1 MSRVYTQQDY
11 FGVVDDDYL
20 ATEPA
25 RRNTRGASLAPG
37 LAGLQNQKILIAG
50 CGFGGLVDE
59 LMDNWGFTDVWGFD
73 ASPFAV
79 GRNTYP
85 ERSSR
90 ILQFDGLRSQDMTP
104 LRRAA
109 GLPGNQRFRLVII
122 EDVLPC
128 MASMAEVQTFL
139 TNMRSIAQTV
149 AHIITMWE
157 PDSWG
162 FQENGEPN
170 TFRDLVDGSIKHVN
184 GGRVI
189 SMPGFLWLT
198 AAEWLALIGTPSE
211 WVFTSDMRR
220 IQ

>member
-1 MSRVYTQQDY
+1 MSLIYVQAD
-11 FGVVDDDYL
+11 FEGVIDDDYL
-20 ATEPA
+20 AQEPS
-25 RRNTRGASLAPG
+25 RRSMRGSTLVPG

-73 ASPFAV
+73 ASSFAV

-85 ERSSR
+85 ERQSR
-90 ILQFDGLRSQDMTP
+90 ILQFDALRSQDMTP

-109 GLPGNQRFRLVII
+109 GLTGNQRFRLVII
-122 EDVLPC
+122 EDLLPC
-128 MASMAEVQTFL
+128 MANMGEVQTCL
-139 TNMRSIAQTV
+139 TNMRGISQTV
-149 AHIITMWE
+149 AHVITMWE

-162 FQENGEPN
+162 VQEDGSPN
-170 TFRDLVDGSIKHVN
+170 TFRDVDGSIKHVN

-198 AAEWLALIGTPSE
+198 AAEWLEAIGTSSE
-211 WVFTSDMRR
+211 WVYTSAMQRV
-220 IQ
+220 Q